1 MASTTAWTDDL
12 RRRFEELLREY
23 RTGLRAQLD
32 GLSEEQARR
41 HLVPSKTTLLG
52 LVQHVTY
59 VEAVWFD
66 QAITGRSLEDIGVA
80 PTPDRSFVLARADTT
95 ASVIAAHRQQCETSD
110 RNLAGLAL
118 EAEVTG
124 RGRHTVWALYVQVL
138 RELAHHSG
146 HADVLREQVL
156 AQGADPGAPT
166 SSTTTT

>member
-1 MASTTAWTDDL
+1 M
-12 RRRFEELLREY
+12 
-23 RTGLRAQLD
+23 
-32 GLSEEQARR
+32 
-41 HLVPSKTTLLG
+41 
-52 LVQHVTY
+52 
-59 VEAVWFD
+59 
-66 QAITGRSLEDIGVA
+66 A